1 MQMQKMKLEEFDFDL
16 PEELIAQEPIENR
29 SKSRLLVLNKSTG
42 EIEHKIFE
50 DVIDY
55 LQKGDC
61 LVLNNTKV
69 IPARL
74 IGRRQ
79 RTGVELR

>member
-1 MQMQKMKLEEFDFDL
+1 MKLEDFDFDL
-16 PEELIAQEPIENR
+16 PEELIAQEPIKER
-29 SKSRLLVLNKSTG
+29 SKSRLLVLNKISG
-42 EIEHKIFE
+42 NIEHKTFE

-55 LQKGDC
+55 MEPRDC

-74 IGRRQ
+74 IGNRKNPW
-79 RTGVELR
+79 EN